1 MKNVLN
7 NALSPLADELI
18 NKRLIAKKDTVIV
31 DHLAF
36 SFPLSQLR
44 HCHKAGFAG
53 YSPKNQPYFPL
64 PPKVENSDGKS
75 LEQIE
80 KHALFVKKQL
90 SDFYFRTLKI
100 FVDHV
105 LGFTVSAPR
114 DKGFHGYTNSLTMK
128 SQTGVDVGF
137 IGLGGQRDTVYI
149 QISGLGCKNLFG
161 YTDKFKL
168 HHWLN
173 TVLSI
178 SFLSRVDLASD
189 DYDGIFDCD
198 YADKAYR
205 DGAFRT
211 GKGGAMSVFKNASEY
226 TYDNSF
232 NKIFDVEMVTVGKRT
247 SPIYWRIYN
256 KKLEQQI
263 INEKLNW
270 YRSEVELKKWSVD
283 CLLDVD
289 ATFAGINVFSQ
300 SMENT
305 QGIRTKSMS
314 PTKEACLELASRVRW
329 FRHAAGR
336 ALGDVLELVGGDI
349 SKAFGL
355 LLPDEILGDKLG
367 IPPTYKKLINNALEC

>member
-1 MKNVLN
+1 MRNVLN

-18 NKRLIAKKDTVIV
+18 SKRVTAKKDNIII

-53 YSPKNQPYFPL
+53 FSPKNQPYFPL
-64 PPKVENSDGKS
+64 PPKIENSDGKS
-75 LEQIE
+75 LEEIE
-80 KHALFVKKQL
+80 KHSLFVKNQL
-90 SDFYFRTLKI
+90 SDFYLKTLKI

-114 DKGFHGYTNSLTMK
+114 DKGFHGYTNSLTLK
-128 SQTGVDVGF
+128 SQSGVDVGF
-137 IGLGGQRDTVYI
+137 IGLGGQRDTAYI

-178 SFLSRVDLASD
+178 SYLSRIDLASD
-189 DYDGIFDCD
+189 DYDGNFNCEYAHNAYKDD
-198 YADKAYR
+198 Y
-205 DGAFRT
+205 FRT
-211 GKGGAMSVFKNASEY
+211 GKGGKMPVFKDASEFI
-226 TYDNSF
+226 YDDNF
-232 NKIFDVEMVTVGKRT
+232 NKSFDVEMVTIGKRT

-263 INEKLNW
+263 INDKFNW

-289 ATFAGINVFSQ
+289 ATFAGINAFSQ
-300 SMENT
+300 SMEKT
-305 QGIRTKSMS
+305 QGVRTKSMS
-314 PTKEACLELASRVRW
+314 PAKSACLELASRVRW
-329 FRHAAGR
+329 FRHASGR
-336 ALGDVLELVGGDI
+336 ALSDILKLVDGDI
-349 SKAFGL
+349 STAFGL
-355 LLPDEILGDKLG
+355 LLPNEVLGDKLG
-367 IPPTYKKLINNALEC
+367 IPPTYKKLINHALEC

>member
-1 MKNVLN
+1 
-7 NALSPLADELI
+7 
-18 NKRLIAKKDTVIV
+18 VIV

-53 YSPKNQPYFPL
+53 YSPETQPFFPL
-64 PPKVENSDGKS
+64 PPEVESSEGKS
-75 LEQIE
+75 LDEIE
-80 KHALFVKKQL
+80 KHSLFVKKQL
-90 SDFYFRTLKI
+90 SEFYLKTLKA

-114 DKGFHGYTNSLTMK
+114 DKGFHGYTNSLTLK
-128 SQTGVDVGF
+128 SKTGVDVGF
-137 IGLGGQRDTVYI
+137 IGLGGQRDTAFI

-161 YTDKFKL
+161 HTDKFVL

-189 DYDGIFDCD
+189 DYDGNFDCN
-198 YADKAYR
+198 YAENAYR

-211 GKGGAMSVFKNASEY
+211 GKGGKMPVFKDASEY
-226 TYDNSF
+226 VYGNNSQKF
-232 NKIFDVEMVTVGKRT
+232 FDVEMVVIGKRT

-263 INEKLNW
+263 INDKLNW

-289 ATFAGINVFSQ
+289 ASFAGLNAFSQ

-305 QGIRTKSMS
+305 QGVRTKSMS
-314 PTKEACLELASRVRW
+314 PTKSACLELASRVRW

-336 ALGDVLELVGGDI
+336 ALGDVLEIVGGDV

-355 LLPDEILGDKLG
+355 LMPDEKLGEKLG